1 MLDLIHLTGME
12 TSLKGQYLNSKNI
25 SDRIRLH
32 SLYSQNKEGWF
43 PWLFRMYNPRE
54 GMHIL
59 ELGCGDGSLWSQNK
73 EKLPENIS
81 LTLSDIS
88 EGMLRDAK
96 RNLGGEDPR
105 FDFQSFDCQK
115 IPFPDEEFD
124 MIIANHVLVLL
135 RGSGQSP
142 EGDKKSI
149 KVRRA
154 FFLLPQRL
162 RRRPYG
168 GDQPPGPGL

>member
-96 RNLGGEDPR
+96 RNLGE
-105 FDFQSFDCQK
+105 K
-115 IPFPDEEFD
+115 IPVSISNLSTAKRF
-124 MIIANHVLVLL
+124 L
-135 RGSGQSP
+135 SP
-142 EGDKKSI
+142 MRSLI
-149 KVRRA
+149 
-154 FFLLPQRL
+154 
-162 RRRPYG
+162 
-168 GDQPPGPGL
+168 